1 MTMLTYHK
9 QELYKRLDNLGFSG
23 NNITGFFI
31 GDRFA
36 TVRLSGG
43 FIIKLEIDGNE
54 YQIIQS

>member
-1 MTMLTYHK
+1 MLTYHK
-9 QELYKRLDNLGFSG
+9 EELYKRLDELGFSG
-23 NNITGFFI
+23 NKITGFFV

-43 FIIKLEIDGNE
+43 FIIKLEIDSNE

>member
-9 QELYKRLDNLGFSG
+9 EQLYKRLDEIGFGG
-23 NNITGFFI
+23 NKITGFFV

-43 FIIKLEIDGNE
+43 FIIKLEIDSNE

>member
-1 MTMLTYHK
+1 MLTYHK

>member
-9 QELYKRLDNLGFSG
+9 EELYKRLDEIGFSG
-23 NNITGFFI
+23 NKITGFFV

-43 FIIKLEIDGNE
+43 FIIKLEIDSNE